1 MMQFLKKKRIEGKE
15 EKERASNTIKTFNHR
30 PYPMYVFI
38 EQHLQSYFHTVPG
51 TTFRNYRTISSNK

>member
-51 TTFRNYRTISSNK
+51 TTFRN